1 MNLPNYPSPAAPGAE
16 SIWPEVVGE
25 TMTKTSTEIPLT
37 YIDHD
42 GARRTVRGCRM
53 TVDQLGRHWI
63 WSEHLERN
71 LVYKTKGRE
80 NALLAA
86 INSLLFAIQLR
97 DERIAALQRVHDL
110 AQRFAEEA
118 FPEEEES

>member
-1 MNLPNYPSPAAPGAE
+1 MN
-16 SIWPEVVGE
+16 
-25 TMTKTSTEIPLT
+25 KTSTEVPLT

-42 GARRTVRGCRM
+42 GERRTVRGCQM

-63 WSEHLERN
+63 WSEQLERN
-71 LVYKTKGRE
+71 LVYRTKGRE

-110 AQRFAEEA
+110 AQCFAEEA
-118 FPEEEES
+118 FPEEAFPEEEGL

>member
-1 MNLPNYPSPAAPGAE
+1 
-16 SIWPEVVGE
+16 
-25 TMTKTSTEIPLT
+25 MTKTLTEIPLA

-42 GARRTVRGCRM
+42 GSSHTVKDCRM
-53 TVDQLGRHWI
+53 MVDQLDRYWL
-63 WSEHLERN
+63 WSEQLQYN
-71 LVYKTKGRE
+71 LVYNTKGRE

-86 INSLLFAIQLR
+86 IDSLLFTLQFI

-118 FPEEEES
+118 FPEEELE